1 MNQSVGTSVEIGEK
15 INVETSVEIELNG
28 APHRLAGH
36 PTLHDLIASLALTD
50 QALAVAVN
58 REVVP
63 RQLWAGRALQ
73 ARDRVDIVRAI
84 GGG

>member
-1 MNQSVGTSVEIGEK
+1 MV
-15 INVETSVEIELNG
+15 IELNG
-28 APHRLAGH
+28 APHPIAENQSVQ
-36 PTLHDLIASLALTD
+36 DLIAELSLSN

-63 RQLWAGRALQ
+63 RHLWPQKVLASQ
-73 ARDRVDIVRAI
+73 DRVDIVRAI

>member
-1 MNQSVGTSVEIGEK
+1 MM
-15 INVETSVEIELNG
+15 EIELNG
-28 APHRLAGH
+28 TPHPVAENQNVH
-36 PTLHDLIASLALTD
+36 ALIASLALSN

-63 RQLWAGRALQ
+63 RHQWPQRVLQ

>member
-1 MNQSVGTSVEIGEK
+1 MACRIRRRKNQ
-15 INVETSVEIELNG
+15 NVQ
-28 APHRLAGH
+28 
-36 PTLHDLIASLALTD
+36 DLIAALALSN

-58 REVVP
+58 CEVVP
-63 RQLWAGRALQ
+63 RHLWPQHALQ

>member
-1 MNQSVGTSVEIGEK
+1 MM
-15 INVETSVEIELNG
+15 EIELNG
-28 APHRLAGH
+28 APHQLAASH
-36 PTLHDLIASLALTD
+36 SLQDLIAALELAN

-63 RQLWAGRALQ
+63 RHLWQKRVLQ
-73 ARDRVDIVRAI
+73 PSDRVDIVRAI